1 MGYYLRRRLASAEGI
16 VSLDVR
22 LCVLR
27 AATACRISLGGEGYA
42 LYPVIFSWPLA
53 GFWIWGGGR
62 QQVNLGARAP
72 LIVPT

>member
-42 LYPVIFSWPLA
+42 LYPVIFS
-53 GFWIWGGGR
+53 
-62 QQVNLGARAP
+62 
-72 LIVPT
+72 